1 MTTFFVFILTIT
13 IVVGIHEFGH
23 FQMARWCNVKV
34 LKFSIGFGK
43 PIFTFRLGKD
53 QTEFVVSSIPL
64 GGFVK
69 LLDENNI
76 ETNEMI
82 KKIDLKRGFNRQSL
96 IKRFLIVAAG
106 PLINIILGVLIFCF
120 IYMHGSLQIKPSIS
134 HLPISSE
141 AYQQGLR
148 VEDEIVSIDGHEI
161 KSLEDLD
168 ISLKD
173 HKEIFQDVL
182 FKREGKLSHVKNL
195 LWTDDIKVFPYG
207 LPILIQSVEV
217 GSIAEK
223 IGLKVHDQMLMVD
236 QTPIKDIPDLIAII
250 QNHWLKSYDL
260 TIKRESIIQSIHI
273 DKELFEGKIEKKR
286 IGISLGYDEA
296 IIKAQLIY
304 IKYTF
309 GESIKK
315 SLLQS
320 YTFFNLTLKTFRD
333 LFTQK
338 AALNDLGGPLA
349 IAHMASSSFV
359 EGIFPYMQFIG
370 LISLNIGIL
379 NLLPIPLLDGG
390 HLVYYLIEFV
400 RGKPL
405 SNKKM
410 MISQRVGMLILG
422 LLTAIALYNDACRY
436 LLGS

>member
-1 MTTFFVFILTIT
+1 MTTFLVFILTIS

-43 PIFTFRLGKD
+43 PLFTFRLGKD
-53 QTEFVVSSIPL
+53 QTAFVISSIPL
-64 GGFVK
+64 GGYVK

-76 ETNEMI
+76 EPSERI
-82 KKIDLKRGFNRQSL
+82 KKTDIKRAFNRQSL

-106 PLINIILGVLIFCF
+106 PFINIILGIFISCF

-134 HLPISSE
+134 DLPLLSE
-141 AYQQGLR
+141 AYQKGLR
-148 VEDEIVSIDGHEI
+148 AGDEIVLLDGAEI

-168 ISLKD
+168 ISVKA
-173 HKEIFQDVL
+173 HNQAFQDVH
-182 FKREGKLSHVKNL
+182 FKRKGQLIHIKNL
-195 LWTDDIKVFPYG
+195 LWTDEIKIFPYG
-207 LPILIQSVEV
+207 LPILIQSIDA

-223 IGLKVHDQMLMVD
+223 IGLRVHDQIVMVD
-236 QTPIKDIPDLIAII
+236 QTPIKTIPDLIIII

-260 TIKRESIIQSIHI
+260 TIKRENIIQSIHI
-273 DKELFEGKIEKKR
+273 DKELFESKIDKKR
-286 IGISLGYDEA
+286 IGVALGYDEDL
-296 IIKAQLIY
+296 IKAHLVEV
-304 IKYTF
+304 KRTF
-309 GESIKK
+309 GDSIKK
-315 SLLQS
+315 SFIQT
-320 YTFFNLTLKTFRD
+320 YTFFKLTLTTLKN
-333 LFTQK
+333 LFVQK
-338 AALNDLGGPLA
+338 ADLKDLGGPLA
-349 IAHMASSSFV
+349 IAHMASSSFL
-359 EGIFPYMQFIG
+359 EGIFPYIQFIG

-390 HLVYYLIEFV
+390 YLAFYLFEFV
-400 RGKPL
+400 IGKPL

>member
-1 MTTFFVFILTIT
+1 MTTFLVFILTIS

-43 PIFTFRLGKD
+43 PLFTFRLGKD
-53 QTEFVVSSIPL
+53 QTTFVISSIPL
-64 GGFVK
+64 GGYVK

-76 ETNEMI
+76 EPSERI
-82 KKIDLKRGFNRQSL
+82 KKTDIKRAFNRQSL

-106 PLINIILGVLIFCF
+106 PLINIILGIFIFCF

-134 HLPISSE
+134 DLPLSSE
-141 AYQQGLR
+141 AYQKGLR
-148 VEDEIVSIDGHEI
+148 AGDEIVLLDGVEI

-168 ISLKD
+168 IAVKS
-173 HKEIFQDVL
+173 HNQAFQDVH
-182 FKREGKLSHVKNL
+182 FKREGQLFHIKNL
-195 LWTDDIKVFPYG
+195 LWTDEIKIFPYG
-207 LPILIQSVEV
+207 LPILIQSIEA

-223 IGLKVHDQMLMVD
+223 IGLRVRDQIIMVD
-236 QTPIKDIPDLIAII
+236 QVPIKNIQDLIAII

-260 TIKRESIIQSIHI
+260 TIKRENIIQYIHI
-273 DKELFEGKIEKKR
+273 DKELFESKVDKKI
-286 IGISLGYDEA
+286 GVTLGYDEDV
-296 IIKAQLIY
+296 IKAHLAEV
-304 IKYTF
+304 KRTF
-309 GESIKK
+309 EDSIKK
-315 SLLQS
+315 SFVQT
-320 YTFFNLTLKTFRD
+320 YTFFNLTLTTFMN
-333 LFTQK
+333 LFIQK
-338 AALNDLGGPLA
+338 ADLKDLGGPLA
-349 IAHMASSSFV
+349 IAHMASSSFL
-359 EGIFPYMQFIG
+359 EGIFPYIQFIG

-390 HLVYYLIEFV
+390 HLAFYLFEFV
-400 RGKPL
+400 IGKPL

>member
-1 MTTFFVFILTIT
+1 MTTFLVFILTIS

-43 PIFTFRLGKD
+43 PLFTFRLGKD
-53 QTEFVVSSIPL
+53 QTAFVISSIPL
-64 GGFVK
+64 GGYVK

-76 ETNEMI
+76 EPSERI
-82 KKIDLKRGFNRQSL
+82 KKTDIKRAFNRQSL

-106 PLINIILGVLIFCF
+106 PFINIILGIFIFCF

-134 HLPISSE
+134 DLPLSSE
-141 AYQQGLR
+141 AYQKGLR
-148 VEDEIVSIDGHEI
+148 AGDEIVLLDGAEI

-168 ISLKD
+168 ISVKA
-173 HKEIFQDVL
+173 HNQAFQDVH
-182 FKREGKLSHVKNL
+182 FKRKGQIIHIKNL
-195 LWTDDIKVFPYG
+195 LWTDEIKTFPYG
-207 LPILIQSVEV
+207 LPILIQSIDA

-223 IGLKVHDQMLMVD
+223 IGLRVHDQIVMVD
-236 QTPIKDIPDLIAII
+236 KTPIKTIPDLIIII

-260 TIKRESIIQSIHI
+260 TIKRENIIQYIHI
-273 DKELFEGKIEKKR
+273 DKELFESKIDKKR
-286 IGISLGYDEA
+286 IGVALGYDEDL
-296 IIKAQLIY
+296 IKAHLVEV
-304 IKYTF
+304 KRTF
-309 GESIKK
+309 ADSIKK
-315 SLLQS
+315 SFIQT
-320 YTFFNLTLKTFRD
+320 YTFFKLTLTTLKN
-333 LFTQK
+333 LFVQK
-338 AALNDLGGPLA
+338 ADLKDLGGPLA
-349 IAHMASSSFV
+349 IAHMASSSFL
-359 EGIFPYMQFIG
+359 EGIFPYIQFIG

-390 HLVYYLIEFV
+390 HLAFYLFEFV
-400 RGKPL
+400 IGKPL

>member
-43 PIFTFRLGKD
+43 PLFTFRLGKD

-82 KKIDLKRGFNRQSL
+82 KKIDLKRAFNRQSL
-96 IKRFLIVAAG
+96 IKRFLIIAAG

>member
-1 MTTFFVFILTIT
+1 MTTFLVFILTIS

-43 PIFTFRLGKD
+43 PLFSFLFGKD
-53 QTEFVVSSIPL
+53 QTEFLVSSIPL
-64 GGFVK
+64 GGYVK

-76 ETNEMI
+76 ETSEKV
-82 KKIDLKRGFNRQSL
+82 KKIDLKRAFNRQSL
-96 IKRFLIVAAG
+96 VKRFLIVAAG
-106 PLINIILGVLIFCF
+106 PLINIILGVLIFSF
-120 IYMHGSLQIKPSIS
+120 IYMHGSLEIKPSIRG
-134 HLPISSE
+134 LPALSE

-148 VEDEIVSIDGHEI
+148 VGDEIVSLDGNKI

-168 ISLKD
+168 IALKD
-173 HKEIFQDVL
+173 HKEAFQDIS
-182 FKREGKLSHVKNL
+182 FKRGGQVIHIKNL
-195 LWTDDIKVFPYG
+195 LWMDEIKVFPYG
-207 LPILIQSVEV
+207 LPILIQSVDA

-236 QTPIKDIPDLIAII
+236 QIPIKDIPDLITNV
-250 QNHWLKSYDL
+250 QNHWLMSYDL
-260 TIKRESIIQSIHI
+260 TIKRENIIQYIHI
-273 DKELFEGKIEKKR
+273 DKKIFESKVDKKR

-296 IIKAQLIY
+296 IIKAHLIEV
-304 IKYTF
+304 KYTF

-315 SLLQS
+315 SLAQS
-320 YTFFNLTLKTFRD
+320 YTFFTLTLKTFKS

-338 AALNDLGGPLA
+338 AALKDLGGPLA
-349 IAHMASSSFV
+349 IANMASSSFV
-359 EGIFPYMQFIG
+359 EGIFPYIQFIG

-390 HLVYYLIEFV
+390 HLVNYLIEFV

-405 SNKKM
+405 SNKNM
-410 MISQRVGMLILG
+410 MLSQRVGMLILG
-422 LLTAIALYNDACRY
+422 LLTVIALYNDACRY

>member
-1 MTTFFVFILTIT
+1 MTTFLVFILTIS

-43 PIFTFRLGKD
+43 PLFTFRLGKD
-53 QTEFVVSSIPL
+53 QTAFVISSIPL
-64 GGFVK
+64 GGYVK

-76 ETNEMI
+76 EPNERI
-82 KKIDLKRGFNRQSL
+82 KKTDIKRAFNRQSL

-106 PLINIILGVLIFCF
+106 PFINIILGIFIFCF

-134 HLPISSE
+134 DLPLSSA
-141 AYQQGLR
+141 AYQKGLR
-148 VEDEIVSIDGHEI
+148 AGDEIVLLDGAEI

-168 ISLKD
+168 ISVKA
-173 HKEIFQDVL
+173 HNQAFQDVH
-182 FKREGKLSHVKNL
+182 FKRKGQLIHIKNL
-195 LWTDDIKVFPYG
+195 LWADEIKIFPYG
-207 LPILIQSVEV
+207 LPILIQSIDA

-223 IGLKVHDQMLMVD
+223 IGLRVHDQIVMVD
-236 QTPIKDIPDLIAII
+236 QTPIKNIPDLIVII

-260 TIKRESIIQSIHI
+260 TIKRENIIQYIHI
-273 DKELFEGKIEKKR
+273 DKELFESKIDKKR
-286 IGISLGYDEA
+286 IGVALGYDEDL
-296 IIKAQLIY
+296 IKAHLVEV
-304 IKYTF
+304 KRTF
-309 GESIKK
+309 GDSIKK
-315 SLLQS
+315 SFIQT
-320 YTFFNLTLKTFRD
+320 YTFFKLTLTTLKN
-333 LFTQK
+333 LFVQK
-338 AALNDLGGPLA
+338 ADLKDLGGPLA
-349 IAHMASSSFV
+349 IAHMASSSFL
-359 EGIFPYMQFIG
+359 EGIFPYIQFIG

-390 HLVYYLIEFV
+390 YLAFYLFEFV
-400 RGKPL
+400 IGKPL

>member
-1 MTTFFVFILTIT
+1 MTTFLVFILTIS

-43 PIFTFRLGKD
+43 PLFTFRLGKD
-53 QTEFVVSSIPL
+53 QTAFVISSIPL
-64 GGFVK
+64 GGYVK

-76 ETNEMI
+76 EPSERI
-82 KKIDLKRGFNRQSL
+82 KKTDIKRAFNRQSL
-96 IKRFLIVAAG
+96 IKRFFIVAAG
-106 PLINIILGVLIFCF
+106 PLINIILGIFIFCF

-134 HLPISSE
+134 DLPLSSE
-141 AYQQGLR
+141 AYQKGLR
-148 VEDEIVSIDGHEI
+148 AGDEIVLLDGAEI

-168 ISLKD
+168 ISVRA
-173 HKEIFQDVL
+173 HNQAFQDVH
-182 FKREGKLSHVKNL
+182 FKRKGQLIHIKNL
-195 LWTDDIKVFPYG
+195 LWTDEIKIFPYG
-207 LPILIQSVEV
+207 LPILIQSIDA

-223 IGLKVHDQMLMVD
+223 IGLRVHDQIVMVD
-236 QTPIKDIPDLIAII
+236 KTPIKTIPDLIIII

-260 TIKRESIIQSIHI
+260 TIKRENIIQSIHI
-273 DKELFEGKIEKKR
+273 DKELFESKIDKKR
-286 IGISLGYDEA
+286 IGVALGYDEDL
-296 IIKAQLIY
+296 IKAHLVEV
-304 IKYTF
+304 KRTF
-309 GESIKK
+309 GDSIKK
-315 SLLQS
+315 SFIQT
-320 YTFFNLTLKTFRD
+320 YTFFKLTLTTLKN
-333 LFTQK
+333 LFVQK
-338 AALNDLGGPLA
+338 ADLKDLGGPLA
-349 IAHMASSSFV
+349 IAHMASSSFL
-359 EGIFPYMQFIG
+359 EGIFPYIQFIG

-390 HLVYYLIEFV
+390 YLAFYLFEFV
-400 RGKPL
+400 IGKPL

>member
-1 MTTFFVFILTIT
+1 
-13 IVVGIHEFGH
+13 
-23 FQMARWCNVKV
+23 
-34 LKFSIGFGK
+34 
-43 PIFTFRLGKD
+43 
-53 QTEFVVSSIPL
+53 
-64 GGFVK
+64 
-69 LLDENNI
+69 
-76 ETNEMI
+76 
-82 KKIDLKRGFNRQSL
+82 
-96 IKRFLIVAAG
+96 
-106 PLINIILGVLIFCF
+106 
-120 IYMHGSLQIKPSIS
+120 MHGSLQIKPSIS
-134 HLPISSE
+134 YLSISSE

-148 VEDEIVSIDGHEI
+148 VGDEIVSLDGYEI
-161 KSLEDLD
+161 KSLEDLG

-173 HKEIFQDVL
+173 HKTIFQDVL
-182 FKREGKLSHVKNL
+182 FKREGKFSHVKNL

-207 LPILIQSVEV
+207 LPILIQSVEA

-236 QTPIKDIPDLIAII
+236 QIPIKDIPDLIASI

-260 TIKRESIIQSIHI
+260 TIKRENIIQYIHI

-286 IGISLGYDEA
+286 IGVSLGYDEA
-296 IIKAQLIY
+296 IIKTHLVEV
-304 IKYTF
+304 KRTF

-315 SLLQS
+315 SLIQT
-320 YTFFNLTLKTFRD
+320 YVFFNLTLKTFKN
-333 LFTQK
+333 LFLQK
-338 AALNDLGGPLA
+338 ADLKDLGGPLA
-349 IAHMASSSFV
+349 IAHMASSSFL
-359 EGIFPYMQFIG
+359 EGIFPYIQFIG